1 MDPFKTVHD
10 TAHLRCMQCAEAMTD
25 DWSVIKAAAQFH
37 TALHPTHAVIVS
49 HTFTMHRGRFAE
61 ALVKVRNG
69 THVIGNELNTWLPSR
84 EDHAITPED
93 RFAITPF
100 GWELIQKTQDTGAT
114 DAPVREYGDAPI
126 REYGMPCVY
135 CNRTDGPYR
144 YELDTRCSACN
155 RRWMGAGRRV
165 LWEGLRGTVTH
176 VSDGGLRFCIRWDF
190 DQGIASYPR
199 EWIVPELKNGNLQLN
214 GMED

>member
-1 MDPFKTVHD
+1 MDPLRIVRD
-10 TAHLRCMQCAEAMTD
+10 TAHLRCAHCAEAMTD

-37 TALHPTHAVIVS
+37 TALNPTHTVIVS
-49 HTFTMHRGRFAE
+49 HVFTMNRLDA
-61 ALVKVRNG
+61 AP
-69 THVIGNELNTWLPSR
+69 VIGNELNTWLPSR
-84 EDHAITPED
+84 EDTAEKVRQAMRDPRKRKALMQLGYLPED
-93 RFAITPF
+93 T
-100 GWELIQKTQDTGAT
+100 DAT

-165 LWEGLRGTVTH
+165 LWDQVRGTVTH
-176 VSDGGLRFCIRWDF
+176 VHAGGLRFDIRWDF
-190 DQGIASYPR
+190 SSESVSYPR
-199 EWIVPELKNGNLQLN
+199 VVIISEIKSGHLHLS